1 MAGVRIRGPLP
12 FLTQAEVD
20 RAAMAAVR
28 EAGALGQ
35 SRAKAVL
42 LSDVDSRGYVG
53 RKNTGQAH
61 DAVGT
66 SAPVLVRPGLARAVT
81 GIGAPRD
88 KIAAVLEEGRR
99 PGARM
104 PPVAPLVAWARKKLA
119 SQLGAGLKGAKVTN
133 ADRARFARLQAK
145 AKRLGKDLGRGVG
158 PKVSGVKAKA
168 LDAEAQR
175 VGYLIARSI
184 GRKGFPGL
192 RPFRKAGAYVQPR
205 LEAIFRRHLAR
216 VIAERGGRG
225 PA

>member
-12 FLTQAEVD
+12 LLTQAEVD
-20 RAAMAAVR
+20 RAALAAVR

-42 LSDVDSRGYVG
+42 LSDADARGYIG

-61 DAVGT
+61 EHLGT

-88 KIAAVLEEGRR
+88 KIAAVLEDGRR

-104 PPVAPLVAWARKKLA
+104 PPVAPLVKWARHKLA
-119 SQLGAGLKGAKVTN
+119 NRLGASLPGAKVTN
-133 ADRARFARLQAK
+133 AARARFDRLRAK
-145 AKRLGKDLGRGVG
+145 AKKYGKDLGRGVG
-158 PKVSGVKAKA
+158 PAVSGVKAKD
-168 LDAEAQR
+168 LDAEAER
-175 VGYLIARSI
+175 VGFLIARSI
-184 GRKGFPGL
+184 ARKGTPGL
-192 RPFRKAGAYVQPR
+192 RPFRKAGAYVQPK